1 MKKALIIAA
10 FALIPTLPAVAQTAQ
25 QQDEQPKD
33 QQMQNCQAK
42 PDANDQQQKQKQ
54 EADTDELSKQ
64 LGNCGGV
71 LKPPPTGDQNA
82 TTPPPTGN
90 DMPVIKPGQVPP
102 QTGQ

>member
-1 MKKALIIAA
+1 MKKALLIAA
-10 FALIPTLPAVAQTAQ
+10 FALMPALPVAAQTA
-25 QQDEQPKD
+25 EPD
-33 QQMQNCQAK
+33 QQTQNCQAK

-71 LKPPPTGDQNA
+71 LKPPPTGDKNA
-82 TTPPPTGN
+82 TTPPPTGSE
-90 DMPVIKPGQVPP
+90 MPVIKPGEVPP

>member
-1 MKKALIIAA
+1 MKDPMNKALLIVAL
-10 FALIPTLPAVAQTAQ
+10 ALIPALPAATQTGA
-25 QQDEQPKD
+25 QPKD
-33 QQMQNCQAK
+33 QPTQNCLAK

-71 LKPPPTGDQNA
+71 LNPPPTGDQNA
-82 TTPPPTGN
+82 KTPPPTGS
-90 DMPVIKPGQVPP
+90 DMPVIKPGQVQP